1 MVRLPG
7 QDDDANR
14 LIGAQRLE
22 CLDNIAK
29 QLIGDRFSF
38 RRAIDD
44 QSSDATVGVR
54 FVFDS
59 YVS

>member
-1 MVRLPG
+1 
-7 QDDDANR
+7 
-14 LIGAQRLE
+14 
-22 CLDNIAK
+22 
-29 QLIGDRFSF
+29 LIGDRFSF